1 MRNSYY
7 HFTKS
12 QCTFSLI
19 LIRRL
24 AARRGA
30 GAGLPAHGRSRR
42 MLATARRKPHV
53 HSMWKRL
60 AGRPTAGA
68 GPSPPTSTRC
78 KVPSFCIGR
87 AFLPWIIRT
96 RYGPQPVG
104 RGGQNRGWANP
115 DSGLIVLAHRLCSSL
130 IDDPACVRMQRPHR
144 KENGARSSA
153 SFMSSP
159 MSLKKGCTA
168 GVDTGV
174 SQDGR
179 LHPA

>member
-96 RYGPQPVG
+96 RYGPQPEEEEKAACSLHLEALVG
-104 RGGQNRGWANP
+104 GLGPAPCEGRPARRFHSQGTCGFLIGLRPVPNANDP
-115 DSGLIVLAHRLCSSL
+115 RRKRLLGAPSLESGLTHTSTSIV
-130 IDDPACVRMQRPHR
+130 IFPP
-144 KENGARSSA
+144 
-153 SFMSSP
+153 
-159 MSLKKGCTA
+159 
-168 GVDTGV
+168 
-174 SQDGR
+174 
-179 LHPA
+179 

>member
-12 QCTFSLI
+12 LCTFSLI

-87 AFLPWIIRT
+87 ALLPWIIRTRYGPQHEEKAACLNIACGSACRPDLRVTRGWCRPKSTHQQACKVPSFCIARAFLPWIIRT
-96 RYGPQPVG
+96 RYGPQPEEKAACSLHVEAP
-104 RGGQNRGWANP
+104 GGPTHG
-115 DSGLIVLAHRLCSSL
+115 
-130 IDDPACVRMQRPHR
+130 
-144 KENGARSSA
+144 
-153 SFMSSP
+153 
-159 MSLKKGCTA
+159 
-168 GVDTGV
+168 
-174 SQDGR
+174 
-179 LHPA
+179 

>member
-30 GAGLPAHGRSRR
+30 GAGLTAHGRSRR

-96 RYGPQPVG
+96 RYGPQPEEKAACSLHVEAPGGPTHGGPTVG
-104 RGGQNRGWANP
+104 AGPSPPTSTRCKVPSFCIGRPISVCAMWAVACGQSLAPW
-115 DSGLIVLAHRLCSSL
+115 LIPILMR
-130 IDDPACVRMQRPHR
+130 
-144 KENGARSSA
+144 
-153 SFMSSP
+153 
-159 MSLKKGCTA
+159 
-168 GVDTGV
+168 
-174 SQDGR
+174 
-179 LHPA
+179 